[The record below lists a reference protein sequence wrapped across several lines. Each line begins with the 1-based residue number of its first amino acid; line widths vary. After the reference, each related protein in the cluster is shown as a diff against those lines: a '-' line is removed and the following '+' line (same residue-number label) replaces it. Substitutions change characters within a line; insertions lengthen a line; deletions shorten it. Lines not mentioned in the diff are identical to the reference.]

1 TGVAFRGTPAADD
14 ASALIARGAAAA
26 AAGSAPRQR
35 RVEILGDAD
44 PAAQGAKSARATS
57 RPDRN
62 ELRDRAPVARDHD
75 LFALRGTVEEPR
87 QVGLGRVD
95 ADLHD
100 SSLVWSDLPAHGRR
114 RKGRRGDH
122 EITPPAAPPAPAAAP
137 PAARAGARRGRSPGA
152 PPPRPQGCSP
162 PRSGSRSPSRA
173 GR

>member
-75 LFALRGTVEEPR
+75 LLALRGTVEEPR
-87 QVGLGRVD
+87 QMHLGRVD
-95 ADLHD
+95 ADFHD
-100 SSLVWSDLPAHGRR
+100 SSLGL
-114 RKGRRGDH
+114 
-122 EITPPAAPPAPAAAP
+122 ITL
-137 PAARAGARRGRSPGA
+137 ARARRSAQGRSPE
-152 PPPRPQGCSP
+152 S
-162 PRSGSRSPSRA
+162 
-173 GR
+173 